1 MTISSISQS
10 NYQGFA
16 ATGANVSAKPAADA
30 QPDTAAKA
38 VEASKAAE
46 PATAD
51 TDAKDSSSSSSS
63 SSSSA
68 APNMFKINPD
78 GTVGPLH
85 MPRAGHGSVHA

>member
-16 ATGANVSAKPAADA
+16 ATGANVSAKPTAEA
-30 QPDTAAKA
+30 QPDSDAT
-38 VEASKAAE
+38 VKAAE
-46 PATAD
+46 PAKAD
-51 TDAKDSSSSSSS
+51 TDAKDGS

-68 APNMFKINPD
+68 TAPNMFKINPD

-85 MPRAGHGSVHA
+85 LPRSGHGAVHA

>member
-16 ATGANVSAKPAADA
+16 ATGANVSAKPAAAAEA
-30 QPDTAAKA
+30 QPDTDAKT
-38 VEASKAAE
+38 VEPAKAAE
-46 PATAD
+46 PAKAD

-63 SSSSA
+63 SS
-68 APNMFKINPD
+68 PNMFKINPD

-85 MPRAGHGSVHA
+85 LPRSGHKAVHA